1 MANSNE
7 LSLDKNGQLP
17 SDFTSHQARWSSN
30 FPYAL
35 VGTQPLP

>member
-7 LSLDKNGQLP
+7 LGLEKNELLP
-17 SDFTSHQARWSSN
+17 SDFTSHQVRWSSN

-35 VGTQPLP
+35 VGTQPLR